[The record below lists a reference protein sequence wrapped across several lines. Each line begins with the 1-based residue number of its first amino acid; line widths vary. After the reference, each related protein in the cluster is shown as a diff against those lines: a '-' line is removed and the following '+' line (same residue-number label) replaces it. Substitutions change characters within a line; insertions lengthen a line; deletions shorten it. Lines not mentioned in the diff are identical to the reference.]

1 MVTAVA
7 VLFISIW
14 SVLTTLVLLRYPSA
28 LRLSVRWGD
37 RELRRRWIWSPPHQS
52 ASRAD
57 AFSKGF
63 SDFGN

>member
-14 SVLTTLVLLRYPSA
+14 TVLTTLVLLRYPSA

-37 RELRRRWIWSPPHQS
+37 RELRSPPHI
-52 ASRAD
+52 
-57 AFSKGF
+57 FSSELLCGARFF